1 MLAKVFHLDRGI
13 VGNPRKV
20 LMQRLDN
27 AHGVR
32 RSIPEIGVSE
42 SNVGSARLY
51 LLADIGEYDVRLNHA
66 KAAIVHVHNRTVA
79 AAMFAAPAGFGVAG
93 KLLFAADPQ
102 FCIAIQSGE
111 GSPVGGDKVQPLQR
125 YWFRGVSR
133 SQVDQL
139 RFE

>member
-79 AAMFAAPAGFGVAG
+79 AAMFRSE
-93 KLLFAADPQ
+93 
-102 FCIAIQSGE
+102 I
-111 GSPVGGDKVQPLQR
+111 
-125 YWFRGVSR
+125 GVSESNVGSAR
-133 SQVDQL
+133 LYLLADIGEYDVRL
-139 RFE
+139 NHAKAAIVHVHNRTVAAAMF